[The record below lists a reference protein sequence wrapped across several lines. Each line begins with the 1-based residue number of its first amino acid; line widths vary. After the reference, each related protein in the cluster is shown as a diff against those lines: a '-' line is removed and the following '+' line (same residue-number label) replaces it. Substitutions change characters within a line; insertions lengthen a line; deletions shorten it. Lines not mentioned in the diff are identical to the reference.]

1 MSPFYLCGHQQFKEL
16 DVRLLPG
23 ASNKETL
30 SYFVNCSE
38 YLESSV
44 HKKGTQQNFAD
55 EEFHPFNGKLSTGVE
70 LLYKALIPAAL
81 QSESATCVCTSH
93 PGVSFH
99 RSPRSS
105 EWSSLPKVC
114 PQTQAPA

>member
-1 MSPFYLCGHQQFKEL
+1 MGPFYLCGHQQFKEL

-55 EEFHPFNGKLSTGVE
+55 EEFHPFNGKYIEDPIRGLVFADRFT
-70 LLYKALIPAAL
+70 L
-81 QSESATCVCTSH
+81 
-93 PGVSFH
+93 
-99 RSPRSS
+99 
-105 EWSSLPKVC
+105 
-114 PQTQAPA
+114 